1 MTRSEI
7 LTEVEAMIFARLF
20 GRGRW
25 LADRETAAILGRKL
39 ETHQRL
45 RSQVQA
51 LEAKAKQTPFRKS
64 VNTRIFA
71 FHVA

>member
-20 GRGRW
+20 GKGRW

-39 ETHQRL
+39 EQM
-45 RSQVQA
+45 A
-51 LEAKAKQTPFRKS
+51 LEERVDHHRRPDDIERHRCWPEAIGPMELR
-64 VNTRIFA
+64 TR
-71 FHVA
+71 